1 MSHPRIANGTARRIF
16 LERHGLAEPPVGPAR
31 GADLLALIRRLGFVQ
46 VDSVNTVER
55 AHHMILWSRRR
66 SHRPKAL
73 RLLHQRDRQVFE
85 HWTHDASIIPMEFLP
100 YWRFRF
106 ARDAERLRSRY
117 RKWQGPEFEAILEN
131 VIRHVAEHGP
141 VRSGDIGERE
151 EPRRNGWWEWH
162 PFKTALEYLWRSGR
176 LAITRRDGF
185 AKVYDLAER
194 VYPDVDPSP
203 PERTIDWAC
212 NAALDRLGFATSGE
226 IAAFWGMVRP
236 EEATEWTNAAARR
249 GEIEPVEV
257 ECADGTLR
265 RHMARPG
272 LAETAADVP
281 APPTQLRVLSPFDPM
296 LRDRNRTERLFAFH
310 YRIEIFVPEAR
321 RRYGYYV
328 FPVLEGDRL
337 IGRLDVKARRAEGV
351 LHVSAFWPEPGVS
364 ASKRRLDRL
373 DAELDRLARLSG
385 CNQVDH
391 ASEWLREPMV
401 PLVEVTSGSSSLAA
415 DPSLAAPGRE
425 PDR

>member
-1 MSHPRIANGTARRIF
+1 MSRPRIGNGAARCIF
-16 LERHGLAEPPVGPAR
+16 LDRHALAEPPVGPAR
-31 GADLLALIRRLGFVQ
+31 GAELLALIRRLGFVQ

-66 SHRPKAL
+66 SYRPKAL
-73 RLLHQRDRQVFE
+73 RLLHQRDRDVFE

-106 ARDAERLRSRY
+106 ARDARRLRSRY

-141 VRSGDIGERE
+141 VRSGDVGEQD

-162 PFKTALEYLWRSGR
+162 PSKTALEYLWRSGR
-176 LAITRRDGF
+176 LAVTRRDGF

-236 EEATEWTNAAARR
+236 EEAKGWANAALRR
-249 GEIEPVEV
+249 GEVEPVEV

-265 RHMARPG
+265 RHVARPG
-272 LAETAADVP
+272 LAEAAADIPVP
-281 APPTQLRVLSPFDPM
+281 PKRLRVLSPFDPM
-296 LRDRNRTERLFAFH
+296 LRDRNRTERLFGFR

-321 RRYGYYV
+321 RKYGYCV

-337 IGRLDVKARRAEGV
+337 IGRLDARARRAEGI
-351 LHVSAFWPEPGVS
+351 LQIAAFWPEPGVK
-364 ASKRRLDRL
+364 ASGQRLARL
-373 DAELDRLARLSG
+373 DADLARLARLSG
-385 CNQVDH
+385 CEMV
-391 ASEWLREPMV
+391 AYATGWLREPD
-401 PLVEVTSGSSSLAA
+401 G
-415 DPSLAAPGRE
+415 DPR
-425 PDR
+425 